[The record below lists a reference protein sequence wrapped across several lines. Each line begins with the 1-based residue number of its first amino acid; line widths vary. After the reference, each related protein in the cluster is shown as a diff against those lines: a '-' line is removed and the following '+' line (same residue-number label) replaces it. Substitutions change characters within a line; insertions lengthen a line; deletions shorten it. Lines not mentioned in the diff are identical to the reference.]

1 MEKKT
6 IDPMLMVDK
15 AIDMSIKLA
24 GTEFPVSIFPSR
36 IQRII
41 REVHEC
47 HSYPT
52 DYIAASILT
61 AIAVG
66 IGNTHLVQIKQ
77 GWQESPILYMALIGR
92 PGANKS
98 HPLSFA
104 MKPFLD
110 FDYQQNQEYEKAYAE
125 YERQMAGHEPERT
138 DGMRIRAIPVGTRP
152 QTFPCIGRYARRTES
167 YPRTEQTW
175 TLPVGGRTVRMVQ
188 EL

>member
-1 MEKKT
+1 
-6 IDPMLMVDK
+6 MLIVDK
-15 AIDMSIKLA
+15 AIDMSMKLA
-24 GTEFPVSIFPSR
+24 GTEFPVSIFPNR

-125 YERQMAGHEPERT
+125 YERQMAMSRKERT
-138 DGMRIRAIPVGTRP
+138 GMRIRTISVGARP
-152 QTFPCIGRYARRTES
+152 QTFPCIGCNSRRIES

-175 TLPVGGRTVRMVQ
+175 TLPVGGRVIRLVQ

>member
-15 AIDMSIKLA
+15 AIDMSMKLA
-24 GTEFPVSIFPSR
+24 GAEFPVSIFPNR

-66 IGNTHLVQIKQ
+66 IGMGI
-77 GWQESPILYMALIGR
+77 PILFKS
-92 PGANKS
+92 NKGGKKV
-98 HPLSFA
+98 LF
-104 MKPFLD
+104 F
-110 FDYQQNQEYEKAYAE
+110 
-125 YERQMAGHEPERT
+125 
-138 DGMRIRAIPVGTRP
+138 
-152 QTFPCIGRYARRTES
+152 
-167 YPRTEQTW
+167 TW
-175 TLPVGGRTVRMVQ
+175 H
-188 EL
+188 

>member
-6 IDPMLMVDK
+6 IDPMLIVDK
-15 AIDMSIKLA
+15 AIDMSMKLA
-24 GTEFPVSIFPSR
+24 GTEFPVSIFPNR

-41 REVHEC
+41 REVHES

-77 GWQESPILYMALIGR
+77 GWHESPILYMALIGR

-125 YERQMAGHEPERT
+125 YERQMCMSRKERT
-138 DGMRIRAIPVGTRP
+138 ENGYEQFPMEPV
-152 QTFPCIGRYARRTES
+152 RRRFLVSDVTPEGLS
-167 YPRTEQTW
+167 LIHAQNKRGLCLW
-175 TLPVGGRTVRMVQ
+175 AD
-188 EL
+188 ELSA

>member
-6 IDPMLMVDK
+6 IDPMLIVDK
-15 AIDMSIKLA
+15 AIDMSMKLT

-77 GWQESPILYMALIGR
+77 GWHESPILLYGI
-92 PGANKS
+92 
-98 HPLSFA
+98 
-104 MKPFLD
+104 D
-110 FDYQQNQEYEKAYAE
+110 
-125 YERQMAGHEPERT
+125 RQTGSE
-138 DGMRIRAIPVGTRP
+138 
-152 QTFPCIGRYARRTES
+152 
-167 YPRTEQTW
+167 
-175 TLPVGGRTVRMVQ
+175 
-188 EL
+188 